1 MFNRN
6 FARML
11 LAFLVGAFVLSAAPS
26 VKAEAKASSAGA
38 TEKGEK
44 KAEAGGHEKDPTA
57 FIDLPKRWDL
67 SLYTIAVF
75 VILFGILYFFAW
87 PNISKGLQKR
97 EEMLSA
103 VKDAAEKARREAEEA
118 SAKLNAEF
126 ATANDKVR
134 AMLEEARRD
143 ADALRV
149 TEREIGQKEAATER
163 ERAKREIETAKD
175 AALQEIYQKAVELA
189 SLMSAKTIKKNL
201 TAADHKGLVDEAL
214 AELSKM
220 PSRN

>member
-1 MFNRN
+1 MLTRN

-11 LAFLVGAFVLSAAPS
+11 LAFLVGAFVLSAAPD
-26 VKAEAKASSAGA
+26 AKAAVGA
-38 TEKGEK
+38 VGVGEKGEK
-44 KAEAGGHEKDPTA
+44 KADAGHEKDPTA

-103 VKDAAEKARREAEEA
+103 VKDAAERAKREAEEVH
-118 SAKLNAEF
+118 AKLTAEF

-149 TEREIGQKEAATER
+149 TEREIGQREAATER

-175 AALQEIYQKAVELA
+175 AALQEIYQRSVELA

-214 AELSKM
+214 AELSKI

>member
-1 MFNRN
+1 ML
-6 FARML
+6 ARICAPLL
-11 LAFLVGAFVLSAAPS
+11 LALLVGAFV
-26 VKAEAKASSAGA
+26 GA
-38 TEKGEK
+38 TAPEARAAAAAGEK
-44 KAEAGGHEKDPTA
+44 KADGAKGDEHDPTA

-67 SLYTIAVF
+67 TIYTLAVF
-75 VILFGILYFFAW
+75 VLLFLVLSVFAW
-87 PNISKGLQKR
+87 PNIAKGLQKR

-103 VKDAAEKARREAEEA
+103 VKDAADKAKREAEEM
-118 SAKLNAEF
+118 SAKLKAEF

-143 ADALRV
+143 ADALRA

-163 ERAKREIETAKD
+163 DRARREIGAAKD

-189 SLMSAKTIKKNL
+189 TLLSTKTIKKNL
-201 TAADHKGLVDEAL
+201 TAADHRNLVDEAI
-214 AELSKM
+214 AELSKE

>member
-1 MFNRN
+1 MRN
-6 FARML
+6 TILARL
-11 LAFLVGAFVLSAAPS
+11 PLALLVGALLLAGAPEAFAA
-26 VKAEAKASSAGA
+26 SAG
-38 TEKGEK
+38 G
-44 KAEAGGHEKDPTA
+44 EKDPTA

-75 VILFGILYFFAW
+75 VILFAILYFFAW
-87 PNISKGLQKR
+87 PNIATGLKKR

-103 VKDAAEKARREAEEA
+103 VKDAADKAKREAEEM
-118 SAKLNAEF
+118 SAKLKAEF

-201 TAADHKGLVDEAL
+201 TAADHRSLVDEAL
-214 AELSKM
+214 AELNRM

>member
-1 MFNRN
+1 MLNQN
-6 FARML
+6 IARML
-11 LAFLVGAFVLSAAPS
+11 LAFLVGAFVFSAAPD
-26 VKAEAKASSAGA
+26 VKAEVKAASTGA
-38 TEKGEK
+38 GEK
-44 KAEAGGHEKDPTA
+44 SEKKSEAGGHEKDPTA

-75 VILFGILYFFAW
+75 VILFAILYFFAW
-87 PNISKGLQKR
+87 PNIAMGLKKR

-103 VKDAAEKARREAEEA
+103 VKDAADKAKREAEEM
-118 SAKLNAEF
+118 SAKLKAEF

-143 ADALRV
+143 ADALRA

-163 ERAKREIETAKD
+163 DRARREIGAAKD

-189 SLMSAKTIKKNL
+189 TLLSTKAIKKNL
-201 TAADHKGLVDEAL
+201 TAADHRGLVDEAI
-214 AELSKM
+214 AELSKE

>member
-1 MFNRN
+1 ML
-6 FARML
+6 ARICAPLL
-11 LAFLVGAFVLSAAPS
+11 LALFVGAFVGSAAPS
-26 VKAEAKASSAGA
+26 AYAAAA
-38 TEKGEK
+38 TEK
-44 KAEAGGHEKDPTA
+44 KAEGATDDGHDPTA

-67 SLYTIAVF
+67 TIYTLAVF
-75 VILFGILYFFAW
+75 VLLFLVLSVFAW

-103 VKDAAEKARREAEEA
+103 VKDAADKAKREAEEM
-118 SAKLNAEF
+118 SAKLKAEF

-143 ADALRV
+143 ADALRA

-163 ERAKREIETAKD
+163 DRARREIGAAKD

-189 SLMSAKTIKKNL
+189 TLLSTKTIKKNL
-201 TAADHKGLVDEAL
+201 TAADHRNLVDEAI
-214 AELSKM
+214 AELSKE